1 MTRSDTVVLG
11 VAIAGRGVVRPGE
24 AVFSASD
31 EALLRGAAAFETIRV
46 YGGRPFLLD
55 RHVERLEHS
64 ALQLGLPRPDGA
76 AELAALLLDGRDAVL
91 RLFRTSETLVAIVSE
106 LPPRLDELR
115 ARGIVLVSMDVGIGS
130 ELLAG
135 VKATSYALNMAAK
148 AEAERRGA
156 DDALFLGPGK
166 VVLEA
171 TTANVWWR
179 DGDVLSTPSAGA
191 GVLPGVTRGLVAEL
205 ARERGLRVR
214 EGRFTLGLLVRS
226 DEAFLTSSI
235 REIVP
240 VAGID
245 GERLARGDVAATLQE
260 ALRVRSGR

>member
-31 EALLRGAAAFETIRV
+31 QALLRGAAAFETIRV

-91 RLFRTSETLVAIVSE
+91 RLFRTSETLVATVSE

-115 ARGIVLVSMDVGIGS
+115 ARGIVLVSMDGGIGP
-130 ELLAG
+130 ELLRG
-135 VKATSYALNMAAK
+135 REGDELR
-148 AEAERRGA
+148 AEHG
-156 DDALFLGPGK
+156 
-166 VVLEA
+166 
-171 TTANVWWR
+171 
-179 DGDVLSTPSAGA
+179 
-191 GVLPGVTRGLVAEL
+191 
-205 ARERGLRVR
+205 R
-214 EGRFTLGLLVRS
+214 EGRGGAARRRRRALPRARQGR
-226 DEAFLTSSI
+226 
-235 REIVP
+235 
-240 VAGID
+240 
-245 GERLARGDVAATLQE
+245 ARGDDRERLVAAT
-260 ALRVRSGR
+260 ATCSRPRRPAPACCRG